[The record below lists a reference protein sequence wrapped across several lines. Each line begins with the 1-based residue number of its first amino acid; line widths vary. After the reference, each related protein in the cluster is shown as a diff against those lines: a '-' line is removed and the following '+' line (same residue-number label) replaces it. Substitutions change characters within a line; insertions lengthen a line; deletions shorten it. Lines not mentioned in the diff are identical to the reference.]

1 MEPPHRRGA
10 GSDQGPQPQPR
21 GQPWPACSAPA
32 EGRGS
37 ADSGGLRPGLRGAAA
52 RAAPDPRANIQR
64 KRVSSVSK
72 ENTLCKYMKTSS
84 EITQKNVCTV
94 SKKEEKLLEKI
105 RLIIYE
111 RMDILNN
118 DFFNQK
124 LESLNRRL
132 LQVQCK
138 KNHGEIAMTFLRK
151 LSKLERRINAVII
164 FQEEALSNIA
174 VHQIML
180 PSADYQN
187 GILNHLGHSAF
198 FPNIIN
204 TEGSSSNTFLLSS
217 HTDFTSASVSEYKSS
232 DEVRLISV
240 ERRNSATTNNSVIV
254 HYQIPTQEE
263 MTGKVQSE
271 VKGGKLKVMG
281 IIQEESHNCS
291 KGQREEDQKLLS
303 N

>member
-21 GQPWPACSAPA
+21 GQPWPACSAPD

-37 ADSGGLRPGLRGAAA
+37 ADSGELRPGLRGAAA
-52 RAAPDPRANIQR
+52 RAAQDPRANIQR

-94 SKKEEKLLEKI
+94 SKKEEKLLEK
-105 RLIIYE
+105 
-111 RMDILNN
+111 
-118 DFFNQK
+118 
-124 LESLNRRL
+124 
-132 LQVQCK
+132 
-138 KNHGEIAMTFLRK
+138 RK

-204 TEGSSSNTFLLSS
+204 TQESSSNTFLLSS
-217 HTDFTSASVSEYKSS
+217 HTDFTSASVSEYKSY

-291 KGQREEDQKLLS
+291 KDFQAVSTSTSTAKDPSFSRAC
-303 N
+303 

>member
-1 MEPPHRRGA
+1 MEPAHRRGA

-37 ADSGGLRPGLRGAAA
+37 ADSGGLRLGLRGAAA
-52 RAAPDPRANIQR
+52 RAAQDPRANIQR
-64 KRVSSVSK
+64 KR
-72 ENTLCKYMKTSS
+72 
-84 EITQKNVCTV
+84 
-94 SKKEEKLLEKI
+94 I

-151 LSKLERRINAVII
+151 LSKLERRINAVIV
-164 FQEEALSNIA
+164 FQEEVLSNIA
-174 VHQIML
+174 VQQITL

-204 TEGSSSNTFLLSS
+204 TQGSPSNTFLLLS
-217 HTDFTSASVSEYKSS
+217 HTDFTSASVSEYTSS
-232 DEVRLISV
+232 DEVRVISV
-240 ERRNSATTNNSVIV
+240 ERQNSATTNNSVIL

-291 KGQREEDQKLLS
+291 KDFQAISTSTSTAKDPSFSRAC
-303 N
+303 

>member
-21 GQPWPACSAPA
+21 GQPWPACSAPD

-37 ADSGGLRPGLRGAAA
+37 ADSGELRPGLRGAAA
-52 RAAPDPRANIQR
+52 RAAQDPRANIQR
-64 KRVSSVSK
+64 KR
-72 ENTLCKYMKTSS
+72 
-84 EITQKNVCTV
+84 
-94 SKKEEKLLEKI
+94 
-105 RLIIYE
+105 
-111 RMDILNN
+111 
-118 DFFNQK
+118 
-124 LESLNRRL
+124 
-132 LQVQCK
+132 
-138 KNHGEIAMTFLRK
+138 RK

-204 TEGSSSNTFLLSS
+204 TQESSSNTFLLSS
-217 HTDFTSASVSEYKSS
+217 HTDFTSASVSEYKSY

-291 KGQREEDQKLLS
+291 KDFQAVSTSTSTAKDPSFSRAC
-303 N
+303 